1 MALTHTPLL
10 ALLEEWGLR
19 VQLPTISHFLE
30 AVVDDICL
38 DLAVLCGVKPVN
50 DMRVATFE
58 FFFGIEELFDISF
71 LSIISH
77 LLLGRFAASL
87 IHTVLKRL

>member
-1 MALTHTPLL
+1 MVLTHTPLL

-19 VQLPTISHFLE
+19 VHLPVISHFHE

-38 DLAVLCGVKPVN
+38 DLAGLCIVKPLH
-50 DMRVATFE
+50 DMRVAIFDVI
-58 FFFGIEELFDISF
+58 FVLEELPGDDNITF
-71 LSIISH
+71 LF
-77 LLLGRFAASL
+77 GRCVASL

>member
-1 MALTHTPLL
+1 MVLTHTPLL

-19 VQLPTISHFLE
+19 VQLPGISHFRE

-38 DLAVLCGVKPVN
+38 DLAVRFIFKPLK
-50 DMRVATFE
+50 DMRVAIFDVC
-58 FFFGIEELFDISF
+58 FVIEEPSLHVFIV
-71 LSIISH
+71 IISH
-77 LLLGRFAASL
+77 LLFGRFVASL

>member
-1 MALTHTPLL
+1 MVLTHTPLL

-19 VQLPTISHFLE
+19 VQLPGISHFHE

-38 DLAVLCGVKPVN
+38 DLAGLCIVKPFN
-50 DMRVATFE
+50 DMRVAIFDVISV
-58 FFFGIEELFDISF
+58 IEELFGDHTVSQ
-71 LSIISH
+71 
-77 LLLGRFAASL
+77 LLVGRFAASL